1 MMNAPEQQIV
11 EKSANDIA
19 REFLMGELMNAATRQ
34 LRSIDKPW
42 LRLPEH
48 EQKRVLRDVQKDVE
62 TAVTAAVELIASD
75 DRTRFRAHVESVT
88 FKDGVKAVL
97 QMGNTAAS
105 HELADTAGASVLV
118 VIEDPHR
125 YIVVGA
131 NAPKAEANQPEL
143 AGTSPA

>member
-1 MMNAPEQQIV
+1 MNAQDPTLNAILD
-11 EKSANDIA
+11 EKTAADIA

-42 LRLPEH
+42 LRLPEA
-48 EQKRVLRDVQKDVE
+48 EQKRVLRDVQKDIE
-62 TAVTAAVELIASD
+62 TAVSAAVELIASD

-97 QMGNTAAS
+97 QMGNSAAS

-118 VIEDPHR
+118 VIEDPAR
-125 YIVVGA
+125 YTQIGA
-131 NAPKAEANQPEL
+131 NAPKAEADQGSL
-143 AGTSPA
+143 TG

>member
-1 MMNAPEQQIV
+1 MDQAENVMV

-19 REFLMGELMNAATRQ
+19 REFLMGELVGAATKQ
-34 LRSIDKPW
+34 LRSIEKPW
-42 LRLPEH
+42 LRLPEN
-48 EQKRVLRDVQKDVE
+48 EQKRVLRAVQDDVAA
-62 TAVTAAVELIASD
+62 AVTAAVELIASD

-118 VIEDPHR
+118 VIEDPAR
-125 YIVVGA
+125 YVVPGE
-131 NAPKAEANQPEL
+131 NMPKAQANQAEL
-143 AGTSPA
+143 TA